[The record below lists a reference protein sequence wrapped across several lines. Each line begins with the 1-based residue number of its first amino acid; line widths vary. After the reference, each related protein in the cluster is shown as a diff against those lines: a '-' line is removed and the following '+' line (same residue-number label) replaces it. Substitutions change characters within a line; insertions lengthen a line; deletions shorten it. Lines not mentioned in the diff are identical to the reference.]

1 MRPPTT
7 LVELLQARCA
17 EMPHQEAYTFLLD
30 GERDEVRVTHAE
42 LDAQARRIAVL
53 LRLSGVSPGDRA
65 LLLYAPGLEYIAGF
79 FGCLY
84 AGVVAVPAYPPDPGR
99 LQRTLPRVQAIV
111 ADAGASVVL
120 ATAAISAMAEI
131 VFGEAPDLEQLRWLA
146 TDAVDDLDP
155 ADFHE
160 PALAAD

>member
-65 LLLYAPGLEYIAGF
+65 LLLYPPGLEYIAGF

-84 AGVVAVPAYPPDPGR
+84 AGVVAVPAYPPQPSQ
-99 LQRTLPRVQAIV
+99 LARTLPRLLSILADADVAIV
-111 ADAGASVVL
+111 LCDTSAARAGQAL
-120 ATAAISAMAEI
+120 TAHA
-131 VFGEAPDLEQLRWLA
+131 
-146 TDAVDDLDP
+146 
-155 ADFHE
+155 
-160 PALAAD
+160 